1 MMAWRRASRIHDAVM
16 GEARTSFSGLNAM
29 LLRVFLV
36 LAACTATGSAPAQ
49 TAPSPAQQGLMSMD
63 MSQTMNESFQLRG
76 AVRELVAA
84 APHLPDELMAT
95 LRGVSPDASLT
106 WLWNAL
112 AVLAIALI
120 AGIVVQLLF
129 RHWAKTVYLT
139 RFAPEPETR
148 AGRIAFL
155 LGRGFVMSLETIVF
169 LVTAWLTAVL
179 LHEDMAAARAT
190 VQTGL
195 LAYTAWRVIRLVLFN
210 ILAPDNASYRML
222 TMDDASAASLYNALR
237 AGLGMS
243 ILIISLS
250 VLMAKLGLGEQSHKL
265 ALIISAAA
273 STLILSGIA
282 IIWRK
287 SVAAAIEG
295 SRPADGDGHISPA
308 LHFVA
313 RVWHMAAVVYFLF
326 AFGASSIRILLDQP
340 FSSGLVGAPVI
351 ALVAALM
358 LHGLLLLLIDRLLP
372 RLDTRKAKAS
382 LMQDLARAET
392 AAGEAP
398 DAGAN
403 ASQAEAEALEAES
416 ARAPYRDLFD
426 HGAGILTLVFSAWLL
441 LRTWGISI
449 MDDSSILGNLIE
461 VAIVAF
467 LGYMAYQSVEI
478 AVAQTIRRDMQRI
491 APGAQEAGEIEIG
504 GTGDSRLSTLLPI
517 FRNFLLITIVVIS
530 AMLIL
535 SQIGIDIAPL
545 FAGAGVVGLAI
556 GFGAQTLI
564 RDIFSGAFYLI
575 DDAFRKGEYIDIGSA
590 KGTVEKISI
599 RSMQLRHHR
608 GALTTVPFGEIK
620 HVQNF
625 SRDWAIMKL
634 AFRVTYDTDT
644 EKMRKIIKK
653 FGQELL
659 NDPYYGPM
667 FLDPLKS
674 QGILS
679 MEDSAMIARVK
690 FTSRPGKQFEL
701 RKVIYAGL
709 QDLFEKNGIRFAHR
723 EVTVRVADADGRL
736 LPAPTPAQIAGAAAG
751 AHAGILAAEAGAPAQ
766 DSQP

>member
-1 MMAWRRASRIHDAVM
+1 MTAWTNALRTYSAVM
-16 GEARTSFSGLNAM
+16 KTAVGLLQG
-29 LLRVFLV
+29 LLFALAI
-36 LAACTATGSAPAQ
+36 AACTAAQASAQ
-49 TAPSPAQQGLMSMD
+49 TQPAPSAQDTGLMSMD
-63 MSQTMNESFQLRG
+63 MNETMNESFRLRG
-76 AVRELVAA
+76 AIRELVAA
-84 APHLPDELMAT
+84 APDLPRAIEAA
-95 LRGVSPDASLT
+95 LRGEQPDGSLA
-106 WLWNAL
+106 WLGNAL
-112 AVLAIALI
+112 AVLALAIT
-120 AGIVVQLLF
+120 AGIAVQLLF
-129 RHWAKTVYLT
+129 RHWAKAVYLA

-155 LGRGFVMSLETIVF
+155 LGRGLVMSLEVAVF

-190 VQTGL
+190 VQSGL

-210 ILAPDNASYRML
+210 ILAPDSAAYRML
-222 TMDDASAASLYNALR
+222 ALDDASAASLYNALR
-237 AGLGMS
+237 AGLGLS

-250 VLMAKLGLGEQSHKL
+250 IWLAKLGLDEQSHKL

-273 STLILSGIA
+273 STLILSAIA
-282 IIWRK
+282 IIWHK

-295 SRPADGDGHISPA
+295 ARPAGGDGHISPA

-313 RVWHMAAVVYFLF
+313 RVWHMAAVIYFLF

-351 ALVAALM
+351 ALVTALM
-358 LHGLLLLLIDRLLP
+358 LHGLLLLLIERLLP
-372 RLDTRKAKAS
+372 RLDTRRARAN
-382 LMQDLARAET
+382 LMQDLARAEM

-398 DAGAN
+398 DAASN
-403 ASQAEAEALEAES
+403 ASQAEAEALEAE
-416 ARAPYRDLFD
+416 AGRAPYRDLFD
-426 HGAGILTLVFSAWLL
+426 HGAGILTLVFSAWML

-449 MDDSSILGNLIE
+449 TDDSSILGNLIE
-461 VAIVAF
+461 ISIVTF

-478 AVAQTIRRDMQRI
+478 AVAQTIRRDMQRLDP
-491 APGAQEAGEIEIG
+491 AGHEAAETEIG
-504 GTGDSRLSTLLPI
+504 GSGDSRLSTLLPI

-530 AMLIL
+530 GMLIL

-723 EVTVRVADADGRL
+723 EVTVRVADADGHL

-751 AHAGILAAEAGAPAQ
+751 AHAGILAAEAGGQAQ
-766 DSQP
+766 DPQ